1 MTNINLASNFR
12 FAGPTSIIPN
22 NNGQPQVQGPVA
34 PTGNNTANLASSLPT
49 AGGHTES
56 AGMVAFCL
64 PPNNNNNPRINVGGI
79 RVVNLPEADGTPDN
93 KSQVSIPYTGNI
105 NIKDASK
112 ISITARMTEPVNK
125 SVNIPILSVT
135 KDPKN
140 PNQLIIKTGQQV
152 PKGATIRIQ
161 TGALA
166 TNGGANIPGVTVGSP
181 QGISQTDFNMTNRAF
196 KPTNINLFN
205 RTAFPNA
212 TQAPVPAAG
221 NYTEQQALN
230 EVTNLYNK
238 AVAAKKMTPAE
249 RTLRL
254 NQFKSPQ
261 AKGIMPDPKLR
272 AGLFSLAGTSASAA
286 IDSVLTSNN
295 QSGKP
300 YASITFDQNAPSGFV
315 GARGNSL
322 GQREIVYSSSYKGE
336 PIEAIGAIMAHEVMH
351 QDNVNGQQEEVL
363 AETARA
369 IVWSEQL
376 ILNPSLATRNTPAVQ
391 NNNTVSLALLN
402 SGNNGYPK
410 VGITSAPQIQT
421 GPSPSKS
428 KVFVGGNENV
438 ISLDNYARGS
448 AAVLGVQDIDT
459 VGNSYLSSFVSKV
472 NKSNISNNG
481 FTRITRD
488 SIDKDQLALSNSD
501 ALKLS
506 NILRLSA

>member
-1 MTNINLASNFR
+1 MTNINLNLASNVR
-12 FAGPTSIIPN
+12 LASNANTA
-22 NNGQPQVQGPVA
+22 QPAQQAQAVSSTPVM
-34 PTGNNTANLASSLPT
+34 ANLASSLPT
-49 AGGHTES
+49 AGQSQG
-56 AGMVAFCL
+56 AGAVAFCL

-196 KPTNINLFN
+196 KPTNINLFT

-212 TQAPVPAAG
+212 TTAPVPAAG

-238 AVAAKKMTPAE
+238 AVAAKKMTPTE
-249 RTLRL
+249 RTQRL

-261 AKGIMPDPKLR
+261 AKAIMPDPKLR

-295 QSGKP
+295 QSGKQ
-300 YASITFDQNAPSGFV
+300 YASISYDSTLSE
-315 GARGNSL
+315 GAMISQGISDGSRIIKVSPAF
-322 GQREIVYSSSYKGE
+322 KGE
-336 PIEAIGAIMAHEVMH
+336 PIEAIGANFAHEVMH

-363 AETARA
+363 SETARA
-369 IVWSEQL
+369 MVWSEQL
-376 ILNPSLATRNTPAVQ
+376 IINPSLANKNTLAVRT
-391 NNNTVSLALLN
+391 NNTLSLALLN

-421 GPSPSKS
+421 GATTPKS
-428 KVFVGGNENV
+428 KVFVGGNENY
-438 ISLDNYARGS
+438 ISLDNYARTFAAS
-448 AAVLGVQDIDT
+448 AGLQDVNT
-459 VGNSYLSSFVSKV
+459 AGNSYLTSFVSKV
-472 NKSNISNNG
+472 NKSNVSNNG
-481 FTRITRD
+481 FSRETRD
-488 SIDKDQLALSNSD
+488 GIDKNQLALSNTD
-501 ALKLS
+501 ALNLS

>member
-1 MTNINLASNFR
+1 MTNINLNLASNVR
-12 FAGPTSIIPN
+12 LASNANTA
-22 NNGQPQVQGPVA
+22 QPAQQAQAVSSSPVM
-34 PTGNNTANLASSLPT
+34 ANLASSLPT
-49 AGGHTES
+49 AGQSQG
-56 AGMVAFCL
+56 AGAVAFCL

-93 KSQVSIPYTGNI
+93 KSQVTIPYTGNI

-196 KPTNINLFN
+196 KPTNINLFT
-205 RTAFPNA
+205 RAAFPNA
-212 TQAPVPAAG
+212 SVAPVPAAG
-221 NYTEQQALN
+221 NYTEQQATREL
-230 EVTNLYNK
+230 TDLYNK
-238 AVAAKKMTPAE
+238 AVAAKKMTPTE
-249 RTLRL
+249 RTQRL
-254 NQFKSPQ
+254 QQFNSPQ
-261 AKGIMPDPKLR
+261 AKAIMPDPKLR

-300 YASITFDQNAPSGFV
+300 YASINYDSTLSE
-315 GARGNSL
+315 GAMLAIANPDGSR
-322 GQREIVYSSSYKGE
+322 IIKVSSAFKGE
-336 PIEAIGAIMAHEVMH
+336 PIEAIGANFAHEVMH

-363 AETARA
+363 ADTAKA
-369 IVWSEQL
+369 IAWSEQL
-376 ILNPSLATRNTPAVQ
+376 ILNPGLANKNTASVRA
-391 NNNTVSLALLN
+391 NNTLSLALLN

-421 GPSPSKS
+421 GTTPAKS
-428 KVFVGGNENV
+428 KVFVGGNENF
-438 ISLDNYARGS
+438 ISIDNFTRTS
-448 AAVLGVQDIDT
+448 AALIGIQDVDT
-459 VGNSYLSSFVSKV
+459 AGNNYLSSFVSKV
-472 NKSNISNNG
+472 NKSNVGNNG
-481 FTRITRD
+481 FTRVTRD
-488 SIDKDQLALSNSD
+488 SIDKNQLVLNNSD

-506 NILRLSA
+506 SILKLTA

>member
-1 MTNINLASNFR
+1 MTNINLNLASNVR
-12 FAGPTSIIPN
+12 LASNANTA
-22 NNGQPQVQGPVA
+22 QPAQQAQAVSSTPVM
-34 PTGNNTANLASSLPT
+34 ANLASSLPT
-49 AGGHTES
+49 AGQSQG
-56 AGMVAFCL
+56 AGAVAFCL

-196 KPTNINLFN
+196 KPTNINLF
-205 RTAFPNA
+205 TKDAFPNA
-212 TQAPVPAAG
+212 SVAPVPAAG
-221 NYTEQQALN
+221 NYTEQQATREL
-230 EVTNLYNK
+230 TDLYNK
-238 AVAAKKMTPAE
+238 AVAAKKMTPTE
-249 RTLRL
+249 RTQRL
-254 NQFKSPQ
+254 QQFNSPQ
-261 AKGIMPDPKLR
+261 AKAIMPDPKLR

-300 YASITFDQNAPSGFV
+300 YASINYDPATPQGFM
-315 GARGNSL
+315 GATADTQGNRIIKVSN
-322 GQREIVYSSSYKGE
+322 SYKGE
-336 PIEAIGAIMAHEVMH
+336 PIEAIGAIFAHEVMH

-363 AETARA
+363 AQTARA
-369 IVWSEQL
+369 MVWSEQL
-376 ILNPSLATRNTPAVQ
+376 LLTPSLATRNTEAVRG
-391 NNNTVSLALLN
+391 NNTFSLSLLN
-402 SGNNGYPK
+402 SGNNSYPK

-421 GPSPSKS
+421 GANPVKS
-428 KVFVGGNENV
+428 KVFVGGDERYV
-438 ISLDNYARGS
+438 SLDNYARLAAAS
-448 AAVLGVQDIDT
+448 AGVQDVDT
-459 VGNSYLSSFVSKV
+459 AGNSYLTNFLSKV
-472 NKSNISNNG
+472 NKSNVSNNG
-481 FTRITRD
+481 FSRSTRD
-488 SIDKDQLALSNSD
+488 SIDTNQKLITNSD
-501 ALKLS
+501 ATRLAS
-506 NILRLSA
+506 ILRLSA